1 VAGQFQV
8 FSGLHR
14 QIPWRRPVVAWML
27 LSHKVLRPLIPI
39 GMIVAL
45 LASAAAVAFVPSGGI
60 WRLGTPWGVVT
71 LGLQIAF
78 YAAAAAGDRLPRL
91 GGLGYLPRFLVIQN
105 LASLRGLWR
114 HLRGAQSVAWRRAR
128 RDGT

>member
-1 VAGQFQV
+1 
-8 FSGLHR
+8 
-14 QIPWRRPVVAWML
+14 ML
-27 LSHKVLRPLIPI
+27 LSHKMLRPLVPL
-39 GMIVAL
+39 GMIAAL
-45 LASAAAVAFVPSGGI
+45 LASAAAVVSVPDGGI
-60 WRLGTPWGVVT
+60 GRLGPPWGAVG
-71 LGLQIAF
+71 LGLQAAF

-128 RDGT
+128 RDTA